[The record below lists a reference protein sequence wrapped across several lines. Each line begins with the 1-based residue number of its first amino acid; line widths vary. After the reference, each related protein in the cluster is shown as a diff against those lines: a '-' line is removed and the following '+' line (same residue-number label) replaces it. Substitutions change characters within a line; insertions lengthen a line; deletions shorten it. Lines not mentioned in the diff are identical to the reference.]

1 MRALCLAA
9 AAISLACRQP
19 KVPEAP
25 LTILLPG
32 QVLSLDPNREM
43 DMITDSV
50 LFNVFEPLVGIDDKL
65 RIRTMLAESWE
76 NPRPEQWRF
85 HLRRNVRFHDGT
97 PLTASLVRDVF
108 LEVRRS
114 PEFEASNFLTPVED
128 IVVIDEHTLD
138 FITHRPRLLL
148 TNLTTVYVTKR
159 SAGEG
164 FPPLVG
170 TGPYQIR
177 EWSPSTR
184 VELARYAGYWGAPP
198 EFGEVAFESVPDAG
212 QREARLVAGK
222 ADIIFRAPHTL
233 AARVAPGV
241 RFVHRKG
248 VTVFYLGV
256 NLRQRQGPPLDDLRV
271 RRALHLGLDR
281 EALVRQFLHGLGS
294 VATQPIPPDV
304 FGYNPELPEPR
315 RDLVQARRLLE
326 EAGQTRGFKVRL
338 DLDPPQLEAGRII
351 ERSLA
356 EIGVRVELNVV
367 THEEVY
373 SLAQA
378 GKSDLSLMG
387 WVFSSGEAG
396 EFYEFCLH
404 TPGTGYGFN
413 NYGGYSSPPLDA
425 IAESNGLI
433 LQPRGRRDGLWKAAA
448 LAMEELPV
456 IPLYVPDDTWGVSD
470 RIRFTPRAD
479 NELWL
484 PDVLR
489 NEH

>member
-1 MRALCLAA
+1 MTAASAPLRSRIRALCLAA

-159 SAGEG
+159 SAGGG

-256 NLRQRQGPPLDDLRV
+256 NLRKRQGHPLDDLRV

-326 EAGQTRGFKVRL
+326 EAGQTRGFKR
-338 DLDPPQLEAGRII
+338 PPRPGPAAA
-351 ERSLA
+351 RSGA
-356 EIGVRVELNVV
+356 HHR
-367 THEEVY
+367 
-373 SLAQA
+373 A
-378 GKSDLSLMG
+378 LS
-387 WVFSSGEAG
+387 
-396 EFYEFCLH
+396 
-404 TPGTGYGFN
+404 
-413 NYGGYSSPPLDA
+413 
-425 IAESNGLI
+425 
-433 LQPRGRRDGLWKAAA
+433 RRDRRARRAQRGDPRRGVLARPGRKERPLAHGMGLQQRRGW
-448 LAMEELPV
+448 
-456 IPLYVPDDTWGVSD
+456 
-470 RIRFTPRAD
+470 R
-479 NELWL
+479 
-484 PDVLR
+484 VLR
-489 NEH
+489 VLPAHARHGIRLQQLRWLLEPRLSTRSPSRTA